1 MINKYRLWNI
11 AVFGGG
17 GGDDGGGEKR
27 DTSLDNPN
35 AYGEAIGPGL
45 PNSPDQVAK
54 AEADNQAR
62 IDADNQAKAAA
73 LGQPPAT
80 TNFSLGPVPD
90 GAMPT
95 GVFSTANNPQPEFN
109 GLSPTANSG
118 KVASD
123 ALAAMGATPTP
134 QMAADLAAM
143 GGVPAPA
150 GTPTPPTRPDFA
162 PQYSSVDFIGD
173 RSLPSFARDQSM
185 IDPRTAPLNSM
196 VSNNPPSIMD
206 YKTAKEALDQAA
218 MQNAGKQSNS
228 GFETLMAFANGE
240 KPPTMVADQTP
251 PAPAPAPA
259 PAPEKQDIMSKIL
272 DMVVTPAKAE
282 ETPPQAPITPVSYP
296 GGMIPMPTARPP
308 DLTVNETPPEPAPAP
323 VPFPIARPASL
334 EDQLKMSVVTPP
346 APVKTTT
353 PFEDTLKKITEEAPK
368 NLTNTAVGF
377 IPGVGIVNTLS
388 GLFGGPTVGGAIF
401 SGSTPAATAPADK
414 TYSQP
419 SLTDAQYKDLMKQP
433 GFGSEDPGLI
443 ANFNNYN
450 ANTYG
455 NQSGP
460 TTTAGELA
468 VGQRTPQT
476 MVPHVNADGT
486 VTMVPNLGS
495 QVTNFIENLFNQ
507 NLTKVG
513 SPEYN
518 KLTQPHTV
526 SVDTTGTGL
535 RGGSPDIPPAVLPP
549 RTAVTPTVTPQ
560 PIVSTPAASSSGT
573 LASDFRTKYLGAPNN
588 LLRYGYGP
596 ERDFYTKAAKGGA
609 VGPLNMMMRKP

>member
-11 AVFGGG
+11 VAFGGG
-17 GGDDGGGEKR
+17 GGDGGGGGGER

-54 AEADNQAR
+54 AET
-62 IDADNQAKAAA
+62 DNQAKAEAV
-73 LGQPPAT
+73 GQPPAT

-95 GVFSTANNPQPEFN
+95 GVFSTANNP
-109 GLSPTANSG
+109 GLTLNEASLASANS
-118 KVASD
+118 ANIAAPA

-143 GGVPAPA
+143 GGVPAPT
-150 GTPTPPTRPDFA
+150 GTPMPPTSPDFA
-162 PQYSSVDFIGD
+162 PQYSSVDFTGD
-173 RSLPSFARDQSM
+173 KSLPSFARDQSM
-185 IDPRTAPLNSM
+185 IDPLTAPLNSM
-196 VSNNPPSIMD
+196 VSNNTPSIMD

-218 MQNAGKQSNS
+218 MQNAGMQSNS

-282 ETPPQAPITPVSYP
+282 DMPPQAPITPVSYP
-296 GGMIPMPTARPP
+296 GGIVPMPTARPP

-323 VPFPIARPASL
+323 TPFPPSNPAYSAAL
-334 EDQLKMSVVTPP
+334 AALAALAETPP

-353 PFEDTLKKITEEAPK
+353 PFEDTLKKITEDAPK

-377 IPGVGIVNTLS
+377 IPGVGIVNTVS

-401 SGSTPAATAPADK
+401 PGSTPAATAPADK

-419 SLTDAQYKDLMKQP
+419 SLTDAQYKDLMNQP

-443 ANFNNYN
+443 ADFNNYN

-495 QVTNFIENLFNQ
+495 QVTNFIENLFNP

-535 RGGSPDIPPAVLPP
+535 QGGGPDIPPAVLPP
-549 RTAVTPTVTPQ
+549 KTAVTPTVTPTVTPQ
-560 PIVSTPAASSSGT
+560 PIVSTPT
-573 LASDFRTKYLGAPNN
+573 LASNFRTKYLGAPNN

-596 ERDFYTKAAKGGA
+596 ERAFFTKAAKGGA